1 MLVFR
6 SISRNDREIL
16 GNHAENPGPEGRR
29 VFPLRF
35 FPKLVDHPPGN
46 DAVFRA
52 NRNRAAQCKLAHDT
66 WHGLLKRFSKENFS
80 EVNKERRNA
89 VCASLNPLKAAF
101 TKL

>member
-35 FPKLVDHPPGN
+35 FPKLVDLVIVS
-46 DAVFRA
+46 ARA
-52 NRNRAAQCKLAHDT
+52 QNRPIIMNT
-66 WHGLLKRFSKENFS
+66 ENHMIVS
-80 EVNKERRNA
+80 G
-89 VCASLNPLKAAF
+89 S
-101 TKL
+101 

>member
-35 FPKLVDHPPGN
+35 FPKLVDHPRGN
-46 DAVFRA
+46 DALFRA
-52 NRNRAAQCKLAHDT
+52 NRKQGR
-66 WHGLLKRFSKENFS
+66 S
-80 EVNKERRNA
+80 V
-89 VCASLNPLKAAF
+89 
-101 TKL
+101 

>member
-35 FPKLVDHPPGN
+35 FPKLVDHPRGN
-46 DAVFRA
+46 DALFRA
-52 NRNRAAQCKLAHDT
+52 NRNRAAQCKNQPMTLGMDY
-66 WHGLLKRFSKENFS
+66 LKDF
-80 EVNKERRNA
+80 RRKIF
-89 VCASLNPLKAAF
+89 LK
-101 TKL
+101 

>member
-35 FPKLVDHPPGN
+35 FPKLVDHPLVLTLPLVSTRSIRPTPY
-46 DAVFRA
+46 A
-52 NRNRAAQCKLAHDT
+52 LAT
-66 WHGLLKRFSKENFS
+66 WHSQVRIGSFL
-80 EVNKERRNA
+80 
-89 VCASLNPLKAAF
+89 
-101 TKL
+101 